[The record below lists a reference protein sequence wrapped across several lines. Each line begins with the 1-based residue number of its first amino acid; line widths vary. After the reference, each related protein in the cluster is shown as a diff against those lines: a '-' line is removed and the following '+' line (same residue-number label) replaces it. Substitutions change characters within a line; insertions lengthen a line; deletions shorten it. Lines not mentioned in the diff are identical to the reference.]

1 MNPLQCLISLIPSL
15 SFIFPEPP
23 THTQTVT
30 MKLLPIPPLP
40 NLAAP
45 SPFMWGQDLL
55 WRNPYT
61 ASNTT
66 SSSSSMSDLK
76 TQLPAQ
82 LPTDPRLWGREDV
95 GVFLRFCEREFDLPK
110 FEMDLFQMN
119 GKALCLL
126 TKTDLAKRIPG
137 AGDIL
142 HNILDMLVRD
152 AQMLHRH
159 LPNSPITPTSR
170 FLPSSPAHNSH
181 PPTPNWTQLAP
192 PDSPFHSAHLQ
203 HFIANSNSVT
213 LSPAPSVDSQVGSPP
228 QNGQQSGS
236 ESGSSTSSILQ
247 QHHQMHSQALQQQ
260 HHAAFFGNM
269 LLNSEMRQAA
279 SAASS
284 SSNQSKSDSEDEQQQ
299 RSPTSNESLQHQANA
314 AVAVAAAASILAAN
328 AQQSEQQAREQKP
341 SPTTQ
346 QQQQQQLVNMKKEP
360 KFLHNL
366 SNIVTTWPQQN
377 GVLSPLPQK
386 YSDDHKSQ
394 SAPNTPF
401 ALSNGLKNE
410 FFPNDSGEPNT
421 SKWTR
426 DKEGILFFG
435 INLYYYLFI
444 RWPPSVGLPAATTER
459 SRATLQL
466 LYRVEVQRHGRL

>member
-1 MNPLQCLISLIPSL
+1 
-15 SFIFPEPP
+15 
-23 THTQTVT
+23 

-45 SPFMWGQDLL
+45 SPFFWGQDML
-55 WRNPYT
+55 WRNPY
-61 ASNTT
+61 AS
-66 SSSSSMSDLK
+66 SASMNDLK
-76 TQLPAQ
+76 TTLPAQ

-95 GVFLRFCEREFDLPK
+95 GVFLRFCEREFDLTK

-181 PPTPNWTQLAP
+181 PPTPNWSQLAP

-236 ESGSSTSSILQ
+236 ESGSSTSSLLQ
-247 QHHQMHSQALQQQ
+247 QHHQHQQQQQHQMHSQALQQQ

-284 SSNQSKSDSEDEQQQ
+284 SSNQSKSDSEDDNNSSQQQQQQ
-299 RSPTSNESLQHQANA
+299 RSSTNSDSLQQQANA

-328 AQQSEQQAREQKP
+328 AQQ
-341 SPTTQ
+341 Q
-346 QQQQQQLVNMKKEP
+346 QQQQQSEIQSREPKTSSPLHVNMKKEP

-366 SNIVTTWPQQN
+366 SNIVTTWPQTN

-386 YSDDHKSQ
+386 YNDDHKSQ

-401 ALSNGLKNE
+401 ALSNGIKNE

-421 SKWTR
+421 SELVVAREDDVKVR
-426 DKEGILFFG
+426 
-435 INLYYYLFI
+435 
-444 RWPPSVGLPAATTER
+444 
-459 SRATLQL
+459 L
-466 LYRVEVQRHGRL
+466 LIKSFLNSQMADFCGTSCNSC

>member
-1 MNPLQCLISLIPSL
+1 
-15 SFIFPEPP
+15 
-23 THTQTVT
+23 

-45 SPFMWGQDLL
+45 SPFLWGQDLL
-55 WRNPYT
+55 WRNPY
-61 ASNTT
+61 ASTNA
-66 SSSSSMSDLK
+66 MSDLK

-95 GVFLRFCEREFDLPK
+95 GVFLRWCEREFDLTK

-126 TKTDLAKRIPG
+126 TKNDLAKRIPG

-152 AQMLHRH
+152 AQLLHRH

-192 PDSPFHSAHLQ
+192 PDSPFHTAHLQ

-236 ESGSSTSSILQ
+236 ESGSSTSSVLQ
-247 QHHQMHSQALQQQ
+247 QQQQQQQQQYQMHSQALQQQ

-284 SSNQSKSDSEDEQQQ
+284 SSNQSKSDSEDDSAAAQ
-299 RSPTSNESLQHQANA
+299 RSPTNESLQQHQANA

-328 AQQSEQQAREQKP
+328 AQQSEREREPK
-341 SPTTQ
+341 TTPAQ
-346 QQQQQQLVNMKKEP
+346 HNGVSIKKEP

-386 YSDDHKSQ
+386 YNDDHKSQ

-401 ALSNGLKNE
+401 ALSNGIKNE

-421 SKWTR
+421 SEFLK
-426 DKEGILFFG
+426 IFCIFG
-435 INLYYYLFI
+435 EPITNHSPFYF
-444 RWPPSVGLPAATTER
+444 
-459 SRATLQL
+459 
-466 LYRVEVQRHGRL
+466 